1 MRPVVRGWL
10 SGALAAVLLLGGCG
24 IPDNTDV
31 LPVGAGPP
39 TGTSFRG
46 DVAPVSVQ
54 REDTQDKRQFV
65 QNYLLAAAGVPGAA
79 PTIARV
85 KSFLSPLAAASFKPQ
100 PPVVQVIH
108 LLEEPLINP
117 GSDEVTFR
125 SQQTGVLG
133 DDGVLVPT
141 PDALPKTTKI
151 VVGGLADKS
160 GLFVTTAPSA
170 LLLRDTALGASPGSP
185 LYYDQRTIYFWNTE
199 HTALVPDIRYMSKS
213 VPPEQQPNV
222 VLGWLTGKPALWLT
236 DAVEALPK
244 GAAGPGNVPA
254 VSNDKLQIN
263 LAEEALQ
270 ADDKGSLDRLRRQLM
285 WSLGKNLPKVLE
297 LKIGHEPAHVY
308 DQADYLTSNASYR
321 LTDNPERAVVYDN
334 QIRRL
339 KRSEYATEA
348 VPLLQPGANR
358 NVRSAALSTSNSRQY
373 AALVV
378 KDGGRDALRV
388 AAARIG
394 ELAALK
400 KVTLSGALGRPV
412 WAVTPEETKSGA
424 TGLITADGRLYSFN
438 ADGGKARP
446 LEWPG
451 GPGQITAVA
460 VAPDAHRLA
469 LVVGGQLYLAVLATG
484 GDRLQISGLRPIRTP
499 IKTLTAVDWSSEA
512 WLVVA
517 GTRVDKGRVAIMD
530 VSIDGMLQS
539 ARLPD
544 LGSEPV
550 TSLTAYPASPVSG
563 RQSSE
568 SVAYVQ
574 NGAAYNA
581 LTDPVRITVGDLA
594 EPVANPP
601 AGVAPTE
608 PLFLR

>member
-1 MRPVVRGWL
+1 MRPVVRSWL
-10 SGALAAVLLLGGCG
+10 IGALSAVLLLGGCG
-24 IPDNTDV
+24 IPDNTDAQ
-31 LPVGAGPP
+31 PVGAGPP
-39 TGTSFRG
+39 TGTSSSG

-54 REDTQDKRQFV
+54 REDTLDKRQFV
-65 QNYLLAAAGVPGAA
+65 QNYLMAAAGVPGAA

-85 KSFLSPLAAASFKPQ
+85 KSFLSPEAAASFKPQ

-108 LLEEPLINP
+108 LVEEPLINP

-125 SQQTGVLG
+125 AQQVGALG
-133 DDGVLVPT
+133 DDGVLEPT
-141 PDALPKTTKI
+141 PDAPVTTSKI
-151 VVGGLADKS
+151 VVAGVDNKS
-160 GLFVTTAPSA
+160 GLFVTSAPSA
-170 LLLRDTALGASPGSP
+170 LLLRDTALGTSPGT
-185 LYYDQRTIYFWNTE
+185 YYEQRTIYFWNTE

-270 ADDKGSLDRLRRQLM
+270 PDDKGSLDRLRRQLM
-285 WSLGKNLPKVLE
+285 WSLGKNLPRVLE
-297 LKIGHEPAHVY
+297 LKIGHEPAHDY
-308 DQADYLTSNASYR
+308 DQTDYLTSNASYR
-321 LTDNPERAVVYDN
+321 LTDDPERAVVYDN

-339 KRSEYATEA
+339 KRSPSATEA

-358 NVRSAALSTSNSRQY
+358 NVRSAALSSSNTRTY

-378 KDGGRDALRV
+378 KDGGKDALRV
-388 AAARIG
+388 AAARTG
-394 ELAALK
+394 EQAALK
-400 KVTLSGALGRPV
+400 KVTLSGPLGRPV

-424 TGLITADGRLYSFN
+424 TGLITANGRLYSFN
-438 ADGGKARP
+438 AGGGKARQ

-469 LVVGGQLYLAVLATG
+469 LVVGGQLYLAVLVTG
-484 GDRLQISGLRPIRTP
+484 GDRLQISGLRRIRTP

-517 GTRVDKGRVAIMD
+517 GTRVDRGRVTIMD
-530 VSIDGMLQS
+530 VSIDGLQQS
-539 ARLPD
+539 ARLLD

-550 TSLTAYPASPVSG
+550 TALTAYPASPVTG
-563 RQSSE
+563 RQNSE

-574 NGAAYNA
+574 GGAGYNA
-581 LTDPVRITVGDLA
+581 LTEPVRITIGDLA